1 MDADT
6 WLSPEYA
13 GTSRNTL
20 ISLIR
25 GPAPTPT
32 PIPNPTTA
40 AIATSAA
47 KAMTA
52 AIDWRTAIMR
62 VILSSPRRRLP
73 DRRATLNPKTP
84 PPPPEGPTAGRTST
98 QGGPRGESGAP
109 TAQKEPPPGGRARQ
123 NAHN

>member
-73 DRRATLNPKTP
+73 DRRGPHGRAAPTSAPHTAP
-84 PPPPEGPTAGRTST
+84 PPQPPDR
-98 QGGPRGESGAP
+98 
-109 TAQKEPPPGGRARQ
+109 PPPRARRPGPAREK
-123 NAHN
+123 N